1 MTLKHPIVWMG
12 AAALAAAFFI
22 PMIVGHEPEA
32 EPEAPSVQNYF
43 SFVRSF
49 EGTRPD
55 GDVKTTDE
63 DTLVVDPSLVQLFD
77 YYLAAVG
84 EQPLDVIRQQIEKDL
99 DQRLKPGAAAQA
111 RDLLRRYIDY
121 KKALVEVEK
130 NPQAT
135 GNSLAA
141 IRARLDAMYQVRAP
155 FFSEQENK
163 GLFGVDDE
171 RDTDAVTRMEIQQD
185 KSLNEAQR
193 KEKLAALDAALSPQ
207 LREAREMPLKIF
219 RLQEKAEQMRNN
231 GASDDDIY
239 RMRASALSPEAAARM
254 ADVDREDELW
264 KKRIA
269 SYLSARATLGDAA
282 AIADLR
288 NRMFDVQEQL
298 RLVAYER

>member
-1 MTLKHPIVWMG
+1 MNLKHPIVWMG

-22 PMIVGHEPEA
+22 PMIVRHKPEA
-32 EPEAPSVQNYF
+32 APEAPSDQNYF
-43 SFVRSF
+43 SFVRSLA
-49 EGTRPD
+49 GTRPD

-63 DTLVVDPSLVQLFD
+63 DTLVVDASLVQLFD

-84 EQPLDVIRQQIEKDL
+84 EKPLDVIRQQIEKDL
-99 DQRLKPGAAAQA
+99 DQRLKPGAAAHA
-111 RDLLRRYIDY
+111 KDLLGRYIEY
-121 KKALVEVEK
+121 KKALIAVEK

-141 IRARLDAMYQVRAP
+141 IRARLDAMYQVRAR

-163 GLFGVDDE
+163 GLFGLDDE

-185 KSLNEAQR
+185 KSLTEAQR

-207 LREAREMPLKIF
+207 LREARELPLKIV

-254 ADVDREDELW
+254 ADVDREEELW
-264 KKRIA
+264 KRRIA

-298 RLVAYER
+298 RLVAYEK